1 MSLGTIRKIA
11 LALGWAARRRL
22 VTTGPEA
29 TMNIASPVPDWL
41 LSFAAAATL
50 FAVMFDLGLSAVPR
64 DFRWVIERPR
74 LMARA
79 LLSVL
84 VAVPVIAWIVARAF
98 DVPHSA
104 EVGIMLMAISPG
116 APVALRRTLRAGG
129 HAAFSQTLHIALAI
143 IAILSMPLGIA
154 ALNEY
159 YGGAT
164 TVDPRDLARQVF
176 VVQLLPLGL
185 GMLARRFWHAGIRP
199 FEPAIRTSASLL
211 LLTLVVLVLVDV
223 WETIGGAGLRVV
235 AAVIVITILSLAAG
249 HGLGGPDPTTRTA
262 TAIFSGARNAGLAL
276 LVAAVNDAAAP
287 VVAAVL
293 ATFVLS
299 ALTIVPYAIW
309 RRRATAAAST

>member
-1 MSLGTIRKIA
+1 MDSAVEFLSDN
-11 LALGWAARRRL
+11 
-22 VTTGPEA
+22 V
-29 TMNIASPVPDWL
+29 TMNIAGPIPDWL

-79 LLSVL
+79 LFSVL

-98 DVPHSA
+98 DVPHYA

-129 HAAFSQTLHIALAI
+129 HAAFAQALHIALAI
-143 IAILSMPLGIA
+143 IAILSMPFGIA
-154 ALNEY
+154 ALDEY

-164 TVDPRDLARQVF
+164 TIDPRDLARQVF

-185 GMLARRFWHAGIRP
+185 GMLVRRFWPAGIRP
-199 FEPAIRTSASLL
+199 FEPAIRTLASLL

-223 WETIGGAGLRVV
+223 WQTIGGAGLRVA
-235 AAVIVITILSLAAG
+235 AAVIAITILSLAAG

-276 LVAAVNDAAAP
+276 LVATLNDAAAP

-299 ALTIVPYAIW
+299 AFTIVPYAMW
-309 RRRATAAAST
+309 RGRAAAAAPT

>member
-1 MSLGTIRKIA
+1 
-11 LALGWAARRRL
+11 
-22 VTTGPEA
+22 
-29 TMNIASPVPDWL
+29 MNIAGPVPDWL

-64 DFRWVIERPR
+64 DFRWVIERPP

-79 LLSVL
+79 LFSVL
-84 VAVPVIAWIVARAF
+84 VAVPILAWIIARAF

-104 EVGIMLMAISPG
+104 EIGIMLMAISPG

-129 HAAFSQTLHIALAI
+129 HAAFAQALHIALAI

-154 ALNEY
+154 ALDEY

-164 TVDPRDLARQVF
+164 SIDLRDLARQVF
-176 VVQLLPLGL
+176 VVQLMPLGL
-185 GMLARRFWHAGIRP
+185 GMLARHFGHAGIRP
-199 FEPAIRTSASLL
+199 FEPAIRTLASLL

-223 WETIGGAGLRVV
+223 WETIGRAGLRV
-235 AAVIVITILSLAAG
+235 AAAAIAITMLSLAVG
-249 HGLGGPDPTTRTA
+249 HGLGGPDPTTRTV
-262 TAIFSGARNAGLAL
+262 TAIFSGTRNAGLAL
-276 LVAAVNDAAAP
+276 LVATFNDATAP

-299 ALTIVPYAIW
+299 AFTIVPYAMW
-309 RRRATAAAST
+309 RRRAAAAART